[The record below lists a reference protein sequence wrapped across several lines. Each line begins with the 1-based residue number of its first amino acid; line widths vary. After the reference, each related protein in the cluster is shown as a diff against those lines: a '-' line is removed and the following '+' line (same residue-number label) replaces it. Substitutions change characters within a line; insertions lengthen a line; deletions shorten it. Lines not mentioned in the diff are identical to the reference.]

1 VGWAKAQSAVPHH
14 SFSIRSINGGHASL
28 CPPYK
33 ADHPPW
39 FAQRAITLME
49 SSSGYCR
56 VALTVATDV
65 PELVGLLPV
74 A

>member
-1 VGWAKAQSAVPHH
+1 MVGTLRFARPTKLTTRHGSH
-14 SFSIRSINGGHASL
+14 SGV
-28 CPPYK
+28 
-33 ADHPPW
+33 
-39 FAQRAITLME
+39 ITLME
-49 SSSGYCR
+49 GSNGYCR